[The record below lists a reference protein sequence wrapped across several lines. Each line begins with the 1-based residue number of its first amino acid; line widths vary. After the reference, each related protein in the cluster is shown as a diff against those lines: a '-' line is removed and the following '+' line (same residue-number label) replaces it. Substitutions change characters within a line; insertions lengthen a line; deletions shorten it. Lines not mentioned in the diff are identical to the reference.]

1 MFYEDEY
8 GDTFIDEADEP
19 RIRPKTRTG
28 AIED

>member
-1 MFYEDEY
+1 MFDEDEY
-8 GDTFIDEADEP
+8 GDTFIDETDEP